1 MNLLFFR
8 EAEART
14 ATLQDEKLSLDAS
27 LREANQRIQQ
37 LESNQHG
44 SQ

>member
-1 MNLLFFR
+1 MFFR

-14 ATLQDEKLSLDAS
+14 AALQEDKLSLDVS

-37 LESNQHG
+37 LESNQRA
-44 SQ
+44 SP